1 MPLINLKRLMRNQ
14 KKYNIELN
22 SGKEATDFVH
32 QRNRL
37 HVNQAPGMAQAS
49 GRHDRVPGY
58 STYKDVQ
65 YQFNDIWLLLEEKKM
80 MMIIKAMM
88 MVASI

>member
-49 GRHDRVPGY
+49 GRHDRVPG
-58 STYKDVQ
+58 TYKPTRT
-65 YQFNDIWLLLEEKKM
+65 FNTSSMTSGYWKRKK
-80 MMIIKAMM
+80 
-88 MVASI
+88 